1 MEMNNTELLSLCE
14 QGVDAAL
21 AAGAE
26 EAEVYASS
34 SSEITV
40 GLEKNDLHQ
49 VRCVS
54 ETTFGLRVIRQGSI
68 GFATSNQPDT
78 LAAAAKEAV
87 DLATVAP
94 PDPLNGL
101 PEPADLAPAVVA
113 VDPALLE
120 LDAGKLA
127 PMAMALLKEALGRD
141 ARLTIDTG
149 AVSVEENHR
158 AIVSSKGVRAFFH
171 DAAAGGYL
179 FGMCVDGDTVGSFSY
194 DGDQVQR
201 AANLQEALSV
211 AFARFVDKCAGA
223 LHPTDGESFRGSIVL
238 PPETVHEFLL
248 GNLLGALNA
257 NAVRIG
263 QSPLGDRMG
272 ETVAHPGFS
281 LAEGGTG
288 LPGYALSP
296 FDREGL
302 PRQATPL
309 ISNGVL
315 TDFLYNAYE
324 ARAADRDSNGHA
336 AGGPASQPSVGAACL
351 TVAPGTDTIDGLQAL
366 DQGIVVTRF
375 SGSTNAAT
383 GDFSGVVKGGF
394 LIRDGEQSPIDETTL
409 AGNLYDCLKSIS
421 GISQETRR
429 IQGTT
434 EVPWIRIDDVS
445 ITAG

>member
-1 MEMNNTELLSLCE
+1 MNTNALLSLCE

-21 AAGAE
+21 AAGAD
-26 EAEVYASS
+26 EAEVYASFS
-34 SSEITV
+34 TELTV

-49 VRCVS
+49 VRTVS

-87 DLATVAP
+87 ALATVGP

-101 PEPADLAPAVVA
+101 PDPANLAPAADA

-127 PMAMALLKEALGRD
+127 PLAMTLLKEALGRD

-158 AIVSSKGVRAFFH
+158 AIVSSKGVRASFH

-179 FGMCVDGDTVGSFSY
+179 FGMCVDGDAVGSFSY
-194 DGDQVQR
+194 DGDQVRR
-201 AANLQEALSV
+201 AADLEEALSS
-211 AFARFVDKCAGA
+211 AFARFVKRCVGA
-223 LHPTDGESFRGSIVL
+223 LHPTKGESFRGTIVL

-257 NAVRIG
+257 DAVRTG

-272 ETVAHPGFS
+272 DTVAHPGFS
-281 LAEGGTG
+281 LTEGGTG
-288 LPGYALSP
+288 LPGFVLSP

-302 PRQATPL
+302 PRQRTPL
-309 ISNGVL
+309 VSDGVL

-324 ARAADRDSNGHA
+324 ARAAGRASNGHA

-351 TVAPGTDTIDGLQAL
+351 TLAPGTDTIDGLQAL
-366 DQGIVVTRF
+366 DRGILVTRF

-394 LIRDGEQSPIDETTL
+394 LIRDGEKRPIDETTL

>member
-1 MEMNNTELLSLCE
+1 MTTNHTDLLSLCE

-21 AAGAE
+21 AAGAD

-34 SSEITV
+34 TSETTV

-54 ETTFGLRVIRQGSI
+54 ETTFGLRVIREGSI
-68 GFATSNQPDT
+68 GFATSNQPDS
-78 LAAAAKEAV
+78 LSAAAQEAV
-87 DLATVAP
+87 ALAKVAP
-94 PDPLNGL
+94 PDSLNGL
-101 PEPADLAPAVVA
+101 PGPATLAPAASA

-127 PMAMALLKEALGRD
+127 PMAMTLLREALGRD

-158 AIVSSKGVRAFFH
+158 AIVSSKGVRAAFH

-179 FGMCVDGDTVGSFSY
+179 FGMCVEGDAVGSFSY
-194 DGDQVQR
+194 DGDQVRR
-201 AANLQEALSV
+201 ADSLREALSV

-223 LHPTDGESFRGSIVL
+223 LHPTEGESFRGSIVL

-248 GNLLGALNA
+248 GNLLGAMNA
-257 NAVRIG
+257 NAVRTG
-263 QSPLGDRMG
+263 QSPLGDRLG
-272 ETVAHPGFS
+272 DAVAHPSFS
-281 LAEGGTG
+281 LTEAGTG
-288 LPGYALSP
+288 LPGFALSP
-296 FDREGL
+296 FDREGQ

-324 ARAADRDSNGHA
+324 ARAAERDSNGHA
-336 AGGPASQPSVGAACL
+336 AGGPTSQPSVGAACL
-351 TVAPGTDTIDGLQAL
+351 AVAPGVDTIAGLQSL
-366 DQGIVVTRF
+366 DQGVVVTRF